1 MTDVLNDIR
10 KDFIHKLA
18 AADKR
23 ADGRGFND
31 FREIQIETGFV
42 ESAEGSAR
50 VKLGNTEV
58 LVGVKVQKG
67 TPFPDTRDRGV
78 MATNV
83 ELIPMASPDF
93 ESGPPREPAI
103 ELARVVDRGIR
114 EGGCLD
120 FKKLCIV
127 EGEAVWVTFIDVHV
141 LNFDGNLFD
150 AGELGAVAALR
161 TAIIPASAEEDVEGE
176 DYPMPMENTPVSCTF
191 AKLGNAVVLD
201 PCLEEEDLTT
211 ARLTVTTDDNGDIR
225 AMQKGGAGSFTGDEI
240 DAAIR
245 IAQQKG
251 REIREK
257 FFS

>member
-18 AADKR
+18 ASGKR

-31 FREIQIETGFV
+31 FRDIDIERGFV
-42 ESAEGSAR
+42 GSAEGSAR

-58 LVGVKVQKG
+58 LVGIKIQKG
-67 TPFPDTRDRGV
+67 TPFPDTQDRGV
-78 MATNV
+78 MTTNV

-114 EGGCLD
+114 ESGCVD
-120 FKKLCIV
+120 FKKLCIK
-127 EGEAVWVTFIDVHV
+127 EGESVWVAFIDMHV

-150 AGELGAVAALR
+150 ACELGALSAMMNSV
-161 TAIIPASAEEDVEGE
+161 IPASANDDVEGE
-176 DYPMPMENTPVSCTF
+176 DYPMPVEHYPVSCTF
-191 AKLGNAVVLD
+191 AKLGKAVVLD

-211 ARLTVTTDDNGDIR
+211 ARLTITTDENGDLR
-225 AMQKGGAGSFTGDEI
+225 AMQKGGAGSFTGEEI
-240 DAAIR
+240 EEAIT

-251 REIREK
+251 KEIREK